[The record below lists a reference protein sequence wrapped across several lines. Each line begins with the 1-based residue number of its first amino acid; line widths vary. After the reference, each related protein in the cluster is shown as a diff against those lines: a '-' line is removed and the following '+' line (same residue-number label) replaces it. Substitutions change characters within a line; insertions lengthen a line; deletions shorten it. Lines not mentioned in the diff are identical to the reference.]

1 MACHYAEDLLEPA
14 LRQRRIAA
22 AAAGSSGLESAE
34 AADEAPPAPPQ
45 PVATGTP
52 VG

>member
-1 MACHYAEDLLEPA
+1 VACHYAEDLLEPA